1 MKKEEMIKEFPEI
14 ALLMDEPL
22 MNYTFTQTGG
32 PADILAFPKNR
43 EEVEQL
49 VNYCREQ
56 EIPWLV
62 LGNAS
67 NLIVRDGGIRGVVIM
82 LLEMN
87 QIQVN
92 GTVIE
97 VDA

>member
-1 MKKEEMIKEFPEI
+1 
-14 ALLMDEPL
+14 

-67 NLIVRDGGIRGVVIM
+67 NLIVRDGG
-82 LLEMN
+82 
-87 QIQVN
+87 
-92 GTVIE
+92 
-97 VDA
+97 